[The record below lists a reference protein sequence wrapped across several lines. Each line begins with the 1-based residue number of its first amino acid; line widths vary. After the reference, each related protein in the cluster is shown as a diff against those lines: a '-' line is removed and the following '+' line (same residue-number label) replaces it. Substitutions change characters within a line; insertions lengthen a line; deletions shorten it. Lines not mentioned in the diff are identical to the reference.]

1 MEIKPGYKRTE
12 IGVIPEDWEIKSI
25 GEFSDVITGRTP
37 PTNEK
42 SYYGIEYLFVGPGD
56 IGTKKYLSSSAKMLS
71 ERGFNRANPVPA
83 NSILVTCIG
92 STIGK
97 AAVADKI
104 LTTNQQVNSILPN
117 KDYDTDFLYYYLL
130 NNRTALRASAS
141 EQAVP
146 IINKTTFLSIK
157 VLFPKKDVQQKISE
171 QLNDIDL
178 LMASLEKLIEKKK
191 LIKQGVMQELLT
203 GKKRLPGFTGEWE
216 TKIIGAC
223 FSILR
228 GSGLSKS
235 QLHSTGQYKCILYGE
250 LFTTYTDI
258 IDKVHSATNV
268 CEGVESISGDILL
281 PGSTTTTGI
290 DLAKSSALKIG
301 GVLLG
306 GDINILRPIEKLD
319 SAFISLYINV
329 NKRYSIATKTKGTTI
344 HHLHANDLR
353 DIIIEMPSLEEQIAI
368 SMLIMELDKEIAFLE
383 KRLSKYRSIKQAMMQ
398 ELLTGRIRLL

>member
-12 IGVIPEDWEIKSI
+12 IGVIPEDWEVLQLGTLTRSVASGKSKNKKATGAFAFYGSTGII
-25 GEFSDVITGRTP
+25 GHSNDFDYVGARILVARVGANAGSLYRVDGRYSVSDNTLIVDVLYPEDLIYL
-37 PTNEK
+37 
-42 SYYGIEYLFVGPGD
+42 SYYLEYINL
-56 IGTKKYLSSSAKMLS
+56 
-71 ERGFNRANPVPA
+71 NRIVFGSGQP
-83 NSILVTCIG
+83 LVTG
-92 STIGK
+92 SQIK
-97 AAVADKI
+97 KI
-104 LTTNQQVNSILPN
+104 LIPKPQKLETKMITE
-117 KDYDTDFLYYYLL
+117 
-130 NNRTALRASAS
+130 ALSD
-141 EQAVP
+141 
-146 IINKTTFLSIK
+146 IK
-157 VLFPKKDVQQKISE
+157 HLIR
-171 QLNDIDL
+171 
-178 LMASLEKLIEKKK
+178 SLEKLIEKKK
-191 LIKQGVMQELLT
+191 LIMQGVMQELLT
-203 GKKRLPGFTGEWE
+203 GKKRLSGFTGEWE